1 MAKSQNL
8 SLNPTK
14 ISGICGRLMCC
25 LKYEQ
30 ECYDIMHKQMPTVGT
45 ECVTVD
51 GSGVVIENNVITER
65 TKVKVT
71 LADGT
76 LDVRSYP
83 FNELNYVNKNGV
95 RCCGCDECGGCCCGN
110 AEGDGMPQ
118 QAASKPDSSD
128 EAEKEAEFI
137 AEPKYDRADIYS
149 DDEFHSDETEK
160 GDGELPAAKPEKH
173 VKFSKPSNFQKTAK
187 SAQNGN
193 RVQKHSQGGDSG
205 RKFNKKQNKRQWTP
219 RSKSSEM
226 LEHEDEFDGVEKGD
240 RPDRP
245 GGGFKKQQ
253 KPAKFKKKPRY
264 YDRRADKRAKAP
276 AGDAESSGTN

>member
-30 ECYDIMHKQMPTVGT
+30 ECYDIMHKQMPTVGI

-95 RCCGCDECGGCCCGN
+95 RCCGCDECGGSCCGN
-110 AEGDGMPQ
+110 ADDDGMPQ

-137 AEPKYDRADIYS
+137 DEPKYDRADIYS

-160 GDGELPAAKPEKH
+160 GDGELPAAKPAKH

-205 RKFNKKQNKRQWTP
+205 RKFNKKQNKRPWTP
-219 RSKSSEM
+219 RSKSFEM

-276 AGDAESSGTN
+276 AGDAESSNPN

>member
-1 MAKSQNL
+1 MSEIRAQFQTQKATAPGGNNLKS
-8 SLNPTK
+8 
-14 ISGICGRLMCC
+14 
-25 LKYEQ
+25 
-30 ECYDIMHKQMPTVGT
+30 
-45 ECVTVD
+45 
-51 GSGVVIENNVITER
+51 
-65 TKVKVT
+65 
-71 LADGT
+71 A
-76 LDVRSYP
+76 
-83 FNELNYVNKNGV
+83 
-95 RCCGCDECGGCCCGN
+95 
-110 AEGDGMPQ
+110 
-118 QAASKPDSSD
+118 
-128 EAEKEAEFI
+128 
-137 AEPKYDRADIYS
+137 
-149 DDEFHSDETEK
+149 EK
-160 GDGELPAAKPEKH
+160 GDGELPAAKPAKH

-276 AGDAESSGTN
+276 AGDAESSNPN

>member
-1 MAKSQNL
+1 
-8 SLNPTK
+8 
-14 ISGICGRLMCC
+14 
-25 LKYEQ
+25 
-30 ECYDIMHKQMPTVGT
+30 
-45 ECVTVD
+45 
-51 GSGVVIENNVITER
+51 
-65 TKVKVT
+65 
-71 LADGT
+71 
-76 LDVRSYP
+76 
-83 FNELNYVNKNGV
+83 
-95 RCCGCDECGGCCCGN
+95 
-110 AEGDGMPQ
+110 MPQ

-137 AEPKYDRADIYS
+137 DEPKYDRADIYS

-160 GDGELPAAKPEKH
+160 GDGELPAAKPAKH

-205 RKFNKKQNKRQWTP
+205 RKFNKKQNKRPWTP
-219 RSKSSEM
+219 RSKSFEM

-253 KPAKFKKKPRY
+253 KPAKFKKNQGTMTDAPINAQKHRQAMP
-264 YDRRADKRAKAP
+264 KARTRT
-276 AGDAESSGTN
+276 ESRTTVIKNKHLNI

>member
-1 MAKSQNL
+1 
-8 SLNPTK
+8 
-14 ISGICGRLMCC
+14 
-25 LKYEQ
+25 
-30 ECYDIMHKQMPTVGT
+30 MPTVGI

-95 RCCGCDECGGCCCGN
+95 RCCGCDECGGSCCGN
-110 AEGDGMPQ
+110 ADDDGMPQ

-137 AEPKYDRADIYS
+137 DEPKYDRADIYS

-160 GDGELPAAKPEKH
+160 GDGELPAAKPAKH

-193 RVQKHSQGGDSG
+193 RAK
-205 RKFNKKQNKRQWTP
+205 TLP
-219 RSKSSEM
+219 R
-226 LEHEDEFDGVEKGD
+226 G
-240 RPDRP
+240 
-245 GGGFKKQQ
+245 
-253 KPAKFKKKPRY
+253 
-264 YDRRADKRAKAP
+264 
-276 AGDAESSGTN
+276 

>member
-1 MAKSQNL
+1 MQ
-8 SLNPTK
+8 
-14 ISGICGRLMCC
+14 
-25 LKYEQ
+25 
-30 ECYDIMHKQMPTVGT
+30 
-45 ECVTVD
+45 
-51 GSGVVIENNVITER
+51 
-65 TKVKVT
+65 
-71 LADGT
+71 
-76 LDVRSYP
+76 
-83 FNELNYVNKNGV
+83 
-95 RCCGCDECGGCCCGN
+95 
-110 AEGDGMPQ
+110 Q

-137 AEPKYDRADIYS
+137 DEPKYDRADIYS
-149 DDEFHSDETEK
+149 NDEFHSDETEK
-160 GDGELPAAKPEKH
+160 GDGELPAAKPAKH

-187 SAQNGN
+187 SAQKDN

-276 AGDAESSGTN
+276 AGDAESSNPN